1 VEYKEFAD
9 LARTT
14 IRGLYDRIPE
24 QYHAGFESLFIGGE
38 MDLAVETLVGGLARF
53 NTPITPAERESL
65 ALLLR
70 EMNQPE
76 SRLVGLN
83 VITPD
88 DEEKSTP

>member
-1 VEYKEFAD
+1 MEYKDFAD

-38 MDLAVETLVGGLARF
+38 IDLAVETLVGGLVRF
-53 NTPITPAERESL
+53 NTPIKPAERESL

-76 SRLVGLN
+76 SRLDGLS
-83 VITPD
+83 VIAPD
-88 DEEKSTP
+88 N